1 VVERTACEIAA
12 LLRGYR
18 FSFTTEDELQQAIAQ
33 VMFER
38 GVTFEREHRL
48 SGADRIDFLISGGLG
63 IEVKIDGATNALL
76 RQVHR
81 YVQHDAIKALVVVV
95 SRTRLA
101 GLPTEIGR
109 KPIVAVSLLQGI
121 G

>member
-1 VVERTACEIAA
+1 VVERTACEVAA
-12 LLRGYR
+12 ILRGYR
-18 FSFTTEDELQQAIAQ
+18 FAFTNEGELQQAIAK
-33 VMFER
+33 VLADT
-38 GVTFEREHRL
+38 GVPFEREHRL
-48 SGADRIDFLISGGLG
+48 SGADRIDFLLAGGVG

-101 GLPTEIGR
+101 GLPTELGG